1 MIVFTSSARIAPG
14 KSGTALAF
22 AQELAEHFDKIH
34 DVQLNVLRPLN
45 GNRGRVAW
53 SSKYESLEAL
63 RAFRDRL
70 ARDAAYWALRER
82 HRDDFVLGSVKTS
95 IWQG

>member
-14 KSGTALAF
+14 RSGTALAF
-22 AQELAEHFDKIH
+22 AQELAAHFDKVH

-53 SSKYESLEAL
+53 SSKYDSLEAL
-63 RAFRDRL
+63 RAVRDKL
-70 ARDAAYWALRER
+70 AADETYWALRER

-95 IWQG
+95 IWQA